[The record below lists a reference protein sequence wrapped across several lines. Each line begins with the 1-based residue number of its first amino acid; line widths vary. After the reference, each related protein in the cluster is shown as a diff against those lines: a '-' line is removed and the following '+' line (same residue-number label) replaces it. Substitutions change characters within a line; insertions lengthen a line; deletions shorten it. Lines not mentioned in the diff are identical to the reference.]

1 MKQNK
6 NTNYNLGY
14 RIVQM
19 GETEKQELVSWEEKF
34 GDSPEFS
41 GIKEFILEG
50 DTYRSLSEMVFVNYE
65 IFPIGDE
72 ERLLSFVAKND
83 SNEVVAWFLCQVFKT
98 DPSKDPISALFDDE
112 PSTGDFF
119 TKKDNEIY
127 SMFIK
132 YIVTHP
138 MLQGKGL
145 GSQVL
150 KELTLDAKKYIG
162 VQPEE
167 FSAYIHI
174 DNLASQKIFSNLGF
188 NFSIVNNDHRYFN
201 ATSTLP
207 ELTRKNGNVIT
218 SLPQQFGE

>member
-1 MKQNK
+1 MKQTKKADGLNF
-6 NTNYNLGY
+6 

-19 GETEKQELVSWEEKF
+19 GASEKQELISWEEKF
-34 GDSPEFS
+34 GGSAEFS
-41 GIKEFILEG
+41 GIKDFVLEG
-50 DTYRSLSEMVFVNYE
+50 DTYHGLAEMVLVNYE

-98 DPSKDPISALFDDE
+98 DPTKDPISAMFDDE

-138 MLQGKGL
+138 MLQSKGL

-150 KELTLDAKKYIG
+150 KELTLNSKKYIG

-167 FSAYIHI
+167 FSAYIHV
-174 DNLASQKIFSNLGF
+174 DNLASQKVFSNLGF
-188 NFSIVNNDHRYFN
+188 DFSVVTNDPRYFN
-201 ATSTLP
+201 ATATLP
-207 ELTRKNGNVIT
+207 NLTKKAEKT
-218 SLPQQFGE
+218 TQTPPQQFGE